1 MGLMSALGP
10 AFVRGFARSVGALPD
25 DAVRVLGQVLFTR
38 TRKELGAAVRDVGA
52 TQEARLLDIVR
63 RNANTEVGRRYGF
76 GSIANVDE
84 YRARVPLTTWDE
96 MAPLVDR
103 MVAGERN
110 VLVDEEVFFYAT
122 TSGTTGKR
130 KLIPVTPSFVAEC
143 RAATKLLLRTSLLSF
158 PGFLRGQ
165 RLTMR
170 SPHVE
175 DLGGGAMAGSIT
187 VALSGGLTETEGA
200 FDAVPNAVYRV
211 SDFETRYRLCLRF
224 ALEQDVSLVSAINPS
239 TLLLFA
245 RTLEQHAEDLA
256 SALEDGS
263 LGKDLVIEDGLRTAL
278 EARARRAPEAA
289 RRVRSSLE
297 RHGRARM
304 RDVFP
309 RLCGLV
315 CWKGGS
321 APWYLSQLPASYGEV
336 PILDYGYAASEGC
349 FGAPLSA
356 DGASS
361 LLVPHGHFLELVP
374 EDEIDAAREGRGRSL
389 LLHEAEVGQRYY
401 VVATTSAGLYRYDMN
416 DVVEVTGRL
425 GGAPL
430 VVFRHKG
437 GNMSSLTGEK
447 LGESHVVRAMD
458 QAAQGERLAGF
469 TLAPWL
475 PTSSEE
481 PPGYVLALDEEAPL
495 EPEAREA
502 LAARFD
508 RALREENTEYEA
520 KRASLRLAPT
530 RVVSLPAGAIARHR
544 ARRVAAGA
552 PDAHVKVPH
561 LAPDGRLLLDLGL
574 EESAPDVAARLPCR
588 VTG

>member
-1 MGLMSALGP
+1 MSVLGP
-10 AFVRGFARSVGALPD
+10 ALVRGVARSVGALPD
-25 DAVRVLGQVLFTR
+25 DVVRGLGQVLFTR
-38 TRKELGAAVRDVGA
+38 TRKELAAALRDVRE
-52 TQEARLLDIVR
+52 TQERRLLGVLR
-63 RNANTEVGRRYGF
+63 RNADTEVGRRYGF
-76 GSIANVDE
+76 ADIASADE
-84 YRARVPLTTWDE
+84 YRARVPLTTWDD

-103 MVAGERN
+103 MIAGEQR

-143 RAATKLLLRTSLLSF
+143 RASTKLLLRTSLLSF
-158 PGFLRGQ
+158 PGFLRGK

-175 DLGGGAMAGSIT
+175 DLGGGALAGSIT
-187 VALSGGLTETEGA
+187 VALSGGLSETEGA

-211 SDFETRYRLCLRF
+211 ADFETRYRLCLRF
-224 ALEQDVSLVSAINPS
+224 ALQEDVSLVSAINPS

-245 RTLEQHAEDLA
+245 RTLEQHAEGLA
-256 SALEDGS
+256 AALERGT
-263 LGKDLVIEDGLRTAL
+263 LGEGLVLDDDLRATLTS
-278 EARARRAPEAA
+278 RARRDPEAA
-289 RRVRSSLE
+289 RRVRGSLE

-321 APWYLSQLPASYGEV
+321 APWYLSQLPSSYGELPV
-336 PILDYGYAASEGC
+336 LDYGYAASEGC
-349 FGAPLSA
+349 FGAPLST
-356 DGASS
+356 DGAAS
-361 LLVPHGHFLELVP
+361 LLVPHGHFVELVP
-374 EDEIDAAREGRGRSL
+374 EDEIDAARAGQGRGL
-389 LLHEAEVGQRYY
+389 LLHEAEIGRRYY
-401 VVATTSAGLYRYDMN
+401 VVATTAAGLYRYDMN
-416 DVVEVTGRL
+416 DVVEVTGKL

-458 QAAQGERLAGF
+458 RAAQGERLAGF

-475 PTSSEE
+475 PSSDDA
-481 PPGYVLALDEEAPL
+481 PPGYLLALDEEAPL
-495 EPEAREA
+495 DDDAREA

-508 RALREENTEYEA
+508 RALREENSEYEA
-520 KRASLRLAPT
+520 KRASLRLAST
-530 RVVSLPAGAIARHR
+530 RAVALPSGAIARHR
-544 ARRVAAGA
+544 SRRVAAGA

-561 LAPDGRLLLDLGL
+561 LSPDGRLLLDLGL
-574 EESAPDVAARLPCR
+574 DDSAPDLAARLPCR
-588 VTG
+588 VSA

>member
-1 MGLMSALGP
+1 MSALGP
-10 AFVRGFARSVGALPD
+10 VLVRGFARSVGALPD
-25 DAVRVLGQVLFTR
+25 DVVRALGQVLFTR
-38 TRKELGAAVRDVGA
+38 TRKELSAAVRDA
-52 TQEARLLDIVR
+52 RETQEQRLLEILR
-63 RNANTEVGRRYGF
+63 RNANTEVGRRHGF
-76 GSIANVDE
+76 ASIASADE
-84 YRARVPLTTWDE
+84 YRARVPLTTWED

-103 MVAGERN
+103 MVAGERE

-143 RAATKLLLRTSLLSF
+143 RASTKLLLRTSLLSF
-158 PGFLRGQ
+158 PGFLRGK

-175 DLGGGAMAGSIT
+175 DLGNGVQAGSIT

-224 ALEQDVSLVSAINPS
+224 ALEQDLTLVSAINPS

-245 RTLEQHAEDLA
+245 RTLERHAEDLA
-256 SALEDGS
+256 RALDEGTLGEDLILED
-263 LGKDLVIEDGLRTAL
+263 DLRKTL
-278 EARARRAPEAA
+278 ESRARRVPEAA
-289 RRVRSSLE
+289 RRVRLSLE

-304 RDVFP
+304 RDAFP

-321 APWYLSQLPASYGEV
+321 APWYLSQLPSSYGELPV
-336 PILDYGYAASEGC
+336 LDYGYAASEGC
-349 FGAPLSA
+349 FGAPLST

-374 EDEIDAAREGRGRSL
+374 EEEIEAARAGRGQSL
-389 LLHEAEVGQRYY
+389 LLHEAEVGRRYY

-416 DVVEVTGRL
+416 DVVEVTGKL

-458 QAAQGERLAGF
+458 RAAQGERLAGF
-469 TLAPWL
+469 TLAPRL
-475 PTSSEE
+475 PTVGEE
-481 PPGYVLALDEEAPL
+481 PPGYVLALDEESAL
-495 EPEAREA
+495 SAEEREA

-508 RALREENTEYEA
+508 QALREENSEYEA
-520 KRASLRLAPT
+520 KRASLRLAPA
-530 RVVSLPAGAIARHR
+530 RAVALPAGAIARHR
-544 ARRVAAGA
+544 SRRVAAGA

-561 LAPDGRLLLDLGL
+561 LSPDGRLLLDLGL
-574 EESAPDVAARLPCR
+574 EESAPEIAARLPCR
-588 VTG
+588 VNA